1 MNEQIEQLQMAIDQR
16 NMPLKLYT
24 GQEVRLA
31 GNILEL
37 YEKTITYISTFQ
49 LFAVGTPSNHIPK
62 YTKDIIYSLLTAG
75 ITPIIAHPERNRVI
89 TENPSHLEQ
98 IIREGTCTNY
108 SRKFSRIVWKS
119 HPKAFNK
126 ICALESCP
134 YIWFGCA

>member
-98 IIREGTCTNY
+98 IIREGHLH
-108 SRKFSRIVWKS
+108 KLQQEV
-119 HPKAFNK
+119 
-126 ICALESCP
+126 
-134 YIWFGCA
+134 